1 MSRSKYISEIPIH
14 NFHGGI
20 HPVEHKAESNQIPIR
35 DFPLAKELVL
45 NLKGQAGKTSL
56 PIVSVGD
63 YVFKGQVIAESDGI
77 FSAFLHAPTSGTV
90 TAIEPRPIAHTSG
103 LPDNCIVIEADGEDA
118 WCELSPLKNYQEQ
131 PREKILEHIFH
142 SGIVGLGGASF
153 PSHIK
158 LQKDT
163 GIHTLIVNAAE
174 CEPYITCDD
183 RLMQDASE
191 KILEGALMIASLFDS
206 INIIVGIEDNK
217 PGAIEALM
225 QARNQLT
232 TNLSE
237 QIKIAVVPTK
247 YPSGGKK
254 QLTELLTGKQVAK
267 GERSANSGIVMH
279 NIGTCY
285 AVYEAIAL
293 GKPLIERVTTLTG
306 ESCQNKGNF
315 RIPFGTP
322 IRHILETSGAPL
334 DAQVIMGG
342 PLMGIELTNFDAG
355 IVKATNCLIMAGTNE
370 LGQNNHEMPCIRCG
384 ECMDACPASLLP
396 QQLYWYAKAD
406 NFDKTE
412 EYNLFDCIEC
422 GACAYVCPSNIP
434 LVQYY
439 RYAKSNIR
447 NNRLDK
453 AKSDKARE
461 RHEARLDRLE
471 RVKKEKAEKHRRAA
485 EARKKAAEAKGEA
498 DAKKAAVAAALARV
512 QKKKEQSSAESK
524 ESFDSKPQA
533 EK

>member
-1 MSRSKYISEIPIH
+1 MSRSKYVSEIPIH

-20 HPVEHKAESNQIPIR
+20 HPIEHKNESNQTPIQ
-35 DFPLAKELVL
+35 DFPLAHEFVL
-45 NLKGQAGKTSL
+45 NLKGQAGKASL
-56 PIVSVGD
+56 PIVKVGD
-63 YVFKGQVIAESDGI
+63 YVFKGQIVAESDGV
-77 FSAFLHAPTSGTV
+77 FSAYLHAPTSGTV
-90 TAIEPRPIAHTSG
+90 TAIEPRAIAHTSG
-103 LPDNCIVIEADGEDA
+103 IPDTCMVIEADGKDV
-118 WCELSPLKNYQEQ
+118 WCELSPLNNPQKQ
-131 PREKILEHIFH
+131 PREKVLEHIFK

-183 RLMQDASE
+183 RLMQDASD
-191 KILEGALMIASLFDS
+191 KVLEGALMIASLFDS
-206 INIIVGIEDNK
+206 ITIIIGIEDNK
-217 PGAIEALM
+217 PEAIEALK
-225 QARNQLT
+225 QARSCLDRT
-232 TNLSE
+232 ISE
-237 QIKIAVVPTK
+237 RIKIAVVPTK

-254 QLTELLTGKQVAK
+254 QLSELITGKQVAK
-267 GERSANSGIVMH
+267 GERSASTGIVMH
-279 NIGTCY
+279 NVGTCY
-285 AVYEAIAL
+285 AVYEAITL
-293 GKPLIERVTTLTG
+293 GKPLIERVVTLTG
-306 ESCQNKGNF
+306 EACQDKGNF
-315 RIPFGTP
+315 KIPFGTP
-322 IRHILETSGAPL
+322 IRHILEISGAPL
-334 DAQVIMGG
+334 DTQVIMGG

-355 IVKATNCLIMAGTNE
+355 IVKATNCLIMAGANE
-370 LGQNNHEMPCIRCG
+370 LGQKDDEMPCIRCG

-406 NFDKTE
+406 NFDKSE

-471 RVKKEKAEKHRRAA
+471 RVKKERAEKHRRAA

-498 DAKKAAVAAALARV
+498 DAKKAAIAAALARV
-512 QKKKEQSSAESK
+512 QEKKEQASSQS
-524 ESFDSKPQA
+524 SNHKPQA
-533 EK
+533 EE